1 MITNIKALDIV
12 PYGKNPRLNGKTVIA
27 LKTIIEEYGFLVPLT
42 VTKDYTI
49 ITGHSRYEAGLG
61 LGMTEFP
68 CVVLDISEDKS
79 REYRLIDNK
88 IQEYS
93 ITDYIKSEEE
103 LISISG
109 GDEFFK
115 AMFNIG
121 ELTKDDVIL
130 NKGIIEPIVED
141 KEEDSKVEL
150 LCPYCYHQW
159 TEIDT

>member
-1 MITNIKALDIV
+1 MITSIKALDIV
-12 PYGKNPRLNGKTVIA
+12 PYGKNPRLNEKTIIA

-49 ITGHSRYEAGLG
+49 ITGHSRYEAGIG

-68 CVVLDISEDKS
+68 CTVLDIPEAES
-79 REYRLIDNK
+79 REYRLVDNK

-93 ITDYIKSEEE
+93 ITDYIKSEQE
-103 LISISG
+103 LMSISG

-115 AMFNIG
+115 EMFNIG
-121 ELTKDDVIL
+121 KLTKDDVIL
-130 NKGIIEPIVED
+130 NKGIIESIVED
-141 KEEDSKVEL
+141 KEEDAKVEL